1 MSLRPRLHLRAP
13 RGLAGQRLTATLIC
27 DTDRPLQ
34 ASQLS
39 VTLRGVAQHED
50 RKRPVIELVARLD
63 SVPTLAPGRS
73 RIPYHFDLPPWL
85 PPSFDGHS
93 FSITYRIHARVDLP
107 WWPDARAAWKLDLD
121 SLPGASASAGP
132 VVAAGD
138 TLSASVQLDG
148 RALHRY
154 EWIQLHLI
162 GLEHP
167 MGGGV
172 TQGARYVTTVATRPR
187 MGNQLG
193 FTMEVPAFVRPSF
206 TSSFGNLSWQVQ
218 PLLPNEV
225 NAGTALPITITAPR
239 SSGRARVAA
248 PVPDRD
254 VDAVWG
260 GLAGELGL
268 TYHEGRLTGHVAAT
282 SVVVRPE
289 PSPSRSAAR
298 AELGFRSLGIGLVV
312 EPRLDRPPRGLRLDE
327 AASGDDPGYFID
339 SRAPGQG
346 HFVLSRLAGLLRE
359 LPQVSMTDTSASF
372 HAPDV
377 ARNHY
382 RMLAFMSKL
391 PPLAAAIERV
401 REEVPTPPGA
411 PPLEAWIDVARAIAG
426 KVTRGDLSVTGN
438 LRGMA
443 VAVLPQWRVPPSV
456 SLAVRPSFSMATHWH
471 GAHIDPTSLPPEAQA
486 ALLRAA
492 GPGCTLSI
500 GPRSLVLDGLAM
512 PDAPAT
518 LVPRLDALVDLCEQ
532 LRDAPGP
539 FR

>member
-1 MSLRPRLHLRAP
+1 MSLRPRLHLRTS
-13 RGLAGQRLTATLIC
+13 RGQAGQPLTATLIC
-27 DTDRPLQ
+27 DSDRPLE
-34 ASQLS
+34 ASQLQ

-50 RKRPVIELVARLD
+50 RKRPVVELVGNLD
-63 SVPTLAPGRS
+63 CPATLAPGRS
-73 RIPYHFDLPPWL
+73 RIPCHFELPPWL

-121 SLPGASASAGP
+121 SLPGASAGAGP

-138 TLSASVQLDG
+138 SLSASVHLDERG
-148 RALHRY
+148 RKRSA
-154 EWIQLHLI
+154 WIELQLI
-162 GLEHP
+162 GMEHP
-167 MGGGV
+167 VGSGV
-172 TQGARYVTTVATRPR
+172 TQGARYATTVATRPL
-187 MGNQLG
+187 MGDQLG

-218 PLLPNEV
+218 PLLPNEIY
-225 NAGTALPITITAPR
+225 AGPALPITITAPR
-239 SSGRARVAA
+239 SSGRVRVAQ
-248 PVPDRD
+248 PVPDRTI
-254 VDAVWG
+254 DAVWG
-260 GLAGELGL
+260 SLASELGL

-289 PSPSRSAAR
+289 PSPSRSAAK

-312 EPRLDRPPRGLRLDE
+312 EQRQDRPPRGLHLDPG
-327 AASGDDPGYFID
+327 SGDDPGYFID

-346 HFVLSRLAGLLRE
+346 HFVLSRLASMLRE

-377 ARNHY
+377 ARNRD
-382 RMLAFMSKL
+382 RMLAFMRKL

-426 KVTRGDLSVTGN
+426 KVTRGDLSVNGH

-443 VAVLPQWRVPPSV
+443 VAVLPQWRVPASV
-456 SLAVRPSFSMATHWH
+456 SLAVRPSFAPASHWH
-471 GAHIDPTSLPPEAQA
+471 GAHIDPVRLPPEAQA

-492 GPGCTLSI
+492 GPGCALSI
-500 GPRSLVLDGLAM
+500 GPRSLVLDGLAITGD
-512 PDAPAT
+512 PRE
-518 LVPRLDALVDLCEQ
+518 LVPRLSALVDLAER